1 MLAERSPPLYVMSAS
16 SRISLAA
23 LVLFL
28 GIALGAFGAHGLADR
43 LEETG
48 RLNNWETATHY
59 HLLHGLAL
67 FVLAMLPGRPL
78 GYYWLLAGIIIF
90 SGSLYALALTDISR
104 LGAITP
110 IGGISFLVGWARWIF
125 HRSAAPAETDS

>member
-1 MLAERSPPLYVMSAS
+1 MTSTA
-16 SRISLAA
+16 RIRLAA

-48 RLNNWETATHY
+48 RLDNWETATFY

-67 FVLAMLPGRPL
+67 FVLALLPGRAL
-78 GYYWLLAGIIIF
+78 GYYWFLAGIVIF

-110 IGGISFLVGWARWIF
+110 IGGVSFLVGWARWIF
-125 HRSAAPAETDS
+125 HRKTTSAGPDL